1 MKVFRFYASM
11 MCILSVFAFV
21 GTSCEEEDEKELQKF
36 TVTFDSQG
44 GSEVDSQTVAAGERL
59 IEPTTPAKEGAAF
72 TGWFKEAACTTAWNF
87 NKDVVTENLTL
98 YAGWKVADF
107 TVTFETN
114 GGSEV
119 APQGVL
125 RGALVKE
132 PVSPFKAG
140 MMFAGWYTDAELTQL
155 YDFNTPVTSDLTLYA
170 KWTEEMDITREAL
183 EELVEEATSL
193 LDYNYELW
201 SYEAMV
207 RKREKAANVLSNP
220 QATDEE
226 IVEAYKA
233 LSKALSQLVELPYRA
248 TTKVV
253 VESISADGSILLIP
267 GGYLYL
273 SARGVDNNGQTS
285 TNYEVTFDYN
295 EIREWISGDVREED
309 DVLYFEMKKDVPVG
323 STAKLVVKSAE
334 VPNITS
340 TVTVKVVSHTD
351 LVKQFKTKVNALPEY
366 EEINMDNVEELRPI
380 IDELIWMSQLCELGF
395 RDQEST
401 QEYFEF
407 RVAKQKMG
415 KCETAADNIVTF
427 SYTFTGDDCKLYDAY
442 YDELYYCTYQPEGS
456 FPVGIYLVKGW
467 EPWNSNDFVQSRI
480 VLNADNTFRVEYRHS
495 TNDDGSNAGDWVFDG
510 DKGVYKF
517 TGSQEQ
523 GGNIIMQYDYEDYSR
538 SALSK
543 SIKAKKAK
551 SSLKYGK

>member
-155 YDFNTPVTSDLTLYA
+155 YDFNAPVTSDLTLYA

-193 LDYNYELW
+193 LDYNYDFL
-201 SYEAMV
+201 
-207 RKREKAANVLSNP
+207 
-220 QATDEE
+220 
-226 IVEAYKA
+226 
-233 LSKALSQLVELPYRA
+233 
-248 TTKVV
+248 
-253 VESISADGSILLIP
+253 ISCLG
-267 GGYLYL
+267 
-273 SARGVDNNGQTS
+273 
-285 TNYEVTFDYN
+285 
-295 EIREWISGDVREED
+295 
-309 DVLYFEMKKDVPVG
+309 
-323 STAKLVVKSAE
+323 
-334 VPNITS
+334 IT
-340 TVTVKVVSHTD
+340 
-351 LVKQFKTKVNALPEY
+351 
-366 EEINMDNVEELRPI
+366 
-380 IDELIWMSQLCELGF
+380 
-395 RDQEST
+395 
-401 QEYFEF
+401 
-407 RVAKQKMG
+407 
-415 KCETAADNIVTF
+415 
-427 SYTFTGDDCKLYDAY
+427 
-442 YDELYYCTYQPEGS
+442 
-456 FPVGIYLVKGW
+456 
-467 EPWNSNDFVQSRI
+467 
-480 VLNADNTFRVEYRHS
+480 
-495 TNDDGSNAGDWVFDG
+495 
-510 DKGVYKF
+510 
-517 TGSQEQ
+517 
-523 GGNIIMQYDYEDYSR
+523 
-538 SALSK
+538 
-543 SIKAKKAK
+543 
-551 SSLKYGK
+551 